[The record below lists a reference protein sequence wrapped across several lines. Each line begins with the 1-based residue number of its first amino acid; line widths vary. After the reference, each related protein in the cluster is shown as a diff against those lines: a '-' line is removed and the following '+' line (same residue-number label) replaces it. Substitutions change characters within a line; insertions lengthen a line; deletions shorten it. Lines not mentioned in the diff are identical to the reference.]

1 MAYKTIPVSTSKNR
15 SIQSAHTVSV
25 LRAMAVNEKD
35 QAVRGSDY
43 LAKHFLTPKY
53 SLFVGMMPHGL
64 LRRFVQFKAPGSYCF
79 MISRTKH
86 FDNILLQQVKAGVRQ
101 VVLLGAGYDTR
112 AFRFAGE
119 LQNCSVF
126 EVDFPGTQQ
135 YKKKRLRESGSSLS
149 SPVTYI
155 PLDFNEE
162 PFERALVRNGFS
174 PWLKTLFLWE
184 GVSYY
189 LPQAVVKQ
197 VLQFVSTCAPGS
209 SLLFDYATKSFVNGD
224 HSSYGGK
231 QLARWLEKIKEPF
244 LFGMDAGETPGFVHG
259 CGLQLVSDYGPED
272 FEDMYLQTSEGKL
285 LGRTFGHIRMA
296 HAVLNNDFREEKD
309 ERIF

>member
-1 MAYKTIPVSTSKNR
+1 MSTSKNK

-25 LRAMAVNEKD
+25 LRAMAVKEKD
-35 QAVRGSDY
+35 PAVRGSDY

-53 SLFVGMMPHGL
+53 SLFVGLMPHGL
-64 LRRFVQFKAPGSYCF
+64 LRQFVQFKAPGSYCF
-79 MISRTKH
+79 MITRTKH
-86 FDNILLQQVKAGVRQ
+86 FDNILLQQIKAGVKQ

-119 LQNCSVF
+119 LQNVSVF
-126 EVDFPGTQQ
+126 EVDFPGTQL
-135 YKKKRLRESGSSLS
+135 YKKKRLREAGSSLS
-149 SPVTYI
+149 APVTYI

-162 PFERALVRNGFS
+162 PFERALMRNGFS
-174 PWLKTLFLWE
+174 PRMKTLFLWE

-197 VLQFVSTCAPGS
+197 VLQFVRTCAPGS
-209 SLLFDYATKSFVNGD
+209 SILFDYATRSFVSGD

-231 QLARWLEKIKEPF
+231 QVARWLEKIKEPF
-244 LFGMDAGETPGFVHG
+244 LFGLDAAETPGFVQG

-296 HAVLNNDFREEKD
+296 HAVVLS
-309 ERIF
+309 